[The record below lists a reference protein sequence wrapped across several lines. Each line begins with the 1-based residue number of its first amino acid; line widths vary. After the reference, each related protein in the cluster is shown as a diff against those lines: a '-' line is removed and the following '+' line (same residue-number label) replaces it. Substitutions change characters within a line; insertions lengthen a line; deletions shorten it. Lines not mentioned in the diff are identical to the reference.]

1 MCFLEFENAT
11 EEKIGCFSYI
21 CDGYIVSSE
30 YLPKDVLYPNCVNIS
45 CVVSAGFRITSSA
58 TYLNSFDI
66 VYDGSAMFLWAE
78 GEMTLMFFVV
88 CLPSM
93 PKATSGVKSM
103 DMCWISR
110 PWASSSADTKGTGK
124 SNS

>member
-1 MCFLEFENAT
+1 MPPRRKLAVSLTFAT
-11 EEKIGCFSYI
+11 GIF
-21 CDGYIVSSE
+21 
-30 YLPKDVLYPNCVNIS
+30 